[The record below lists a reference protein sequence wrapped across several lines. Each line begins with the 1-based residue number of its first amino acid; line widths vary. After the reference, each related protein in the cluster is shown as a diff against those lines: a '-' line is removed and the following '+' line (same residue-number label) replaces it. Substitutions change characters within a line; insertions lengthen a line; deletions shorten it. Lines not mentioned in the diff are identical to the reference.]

1 MQKLREG
8 SPEKVM
14 DNLEGGKEIRV
25 CCVTCWVER
34 VIYYAEKI
42 TSKSQ
47 YFKSILSLKQY
58 FPLCADNFKTVYRAG
73 IRKIILCR
81 SNVQS
86 RHLSSQA

>member
-1 MQKLREG
+1 MF
-8 SPEKVM
+8 
-14 DNLEGGKEIRV
+14 GKIFNYLQVFIVVEFLSRFV
-25 CCVTCWVER
+25 LER